1 VASTRAGPAQALDG
15 VPDSSV
21 LTGSPPV
28 IPLTLPHRAPNA
40 ASDNRGMRP
49 VGSLLRWIVN
59 GSALLNA
66 RHGPPFPGSLP
77 SPSCRRPR
85 YLHTRTRVRIM
96 ALSEDD
102 QRRFDEIE
110 RALMDQDPVFSRTMT
125 IDRLRRR
132 RVRAGVGFFCGGVL
146 LLLTG
151 LICTQVSL
159 AWGVLTSIAGFVVM
173 VVATAQSIGRRY
185 RR

>member
-1 VASTRAGPAQALDG
+1 
-15 VPDSSV
+15 
-21 LTGSPPV
+21 
-28 IPLTLPHRAPNA
+28 
-40 ASDNRGMRP
+40 
-49 VGSLLRWIVN
+49 
-59 GSALLNA
+59 
-66 RHGPPFPGSLP
+66 
-77 SPSCRRPR
+77 
-85 YLHTRTRVRIM
+85 M